1 MRTREEEHEEHTRQ
15 SARLLREAVLLAT
28 RRRKYDSALTR
39 AKIHE
44 EFTRKNPGKS
54 PYSWQINVA
63 EAILLGLDCT
73 VIAGTGA
80 GKTMPFI
87 MPLFVQP
94 QRVVLVISP
103 LNALEEDQAERFR
116 GMGLKALA
124 VNGETY
130 NDKMHVWGKDFRPE
144 YAKLGTLRSFVPVQ
158 VPFLVTSATLP
169 SPILSEVRHNV
180 HLEKEYTYH
189 VHLGTD
195 RPNIAWFT
203 RTMKGGKKDLES
215 LGSLLLAENMTVLDV
230 PQTLV
235 FFDEINV
242 AIEALKHLRK
252 RSSRVSH
259 PYIQVYHSRRSPR
272 AKKKLLRRFRN
283 ENIRILLSTEAAGM
297 VIQFM
302 VPESLAIWMQRAGR
316 AGRNR
321 ETNARAI
328 LLVQPTVFQEVKSA
342 RKKDEE
348 DESLKYRKDVD
359 VGLRR
364 WIETKGCRRDVAAEY
379 LDDGCRRNGKSHPQ
393 RQNQRLTL
401 TDITSQLPQT
411 CAVTIVSVWKTSG
424 AIERIP
430 NRRGTHLQDARSL
443 LTEWRRST
451 WMKTYAKQPWGMQ
464 VLLSDKVL
472 NNIALHAKSTTLDGL
487 KSEGW
492 NDVFVSQH
500 GDELLCK
507 LNAFDL
513 EWRLNH
519 EEAKK
524 RRGEAKKQE
533 TERKRAERV
542 AQKKAE
548 QEAAR
553 ALRKTAP
560 RQPRPSRSKHIIAE
574 SENIPPPLS
583 SPDLHTPS
591 CPTLFQ
597 LTPLHTLPMGGLHTW
612 VLSVSTQYNDTNC
625 ATDFYG
631 AWKLFGAFDGSI
643 IL

>member
-1 MRTREEEHEEHTRQ
+1 MCLQHAKFRE
-15 SARLLREAVLLAT
+15 LLSSLDFA
-28 RRRKYDSALTR
+28 
-39 AKIHE
+39 AKIC
-44 EFTRKNPGKS
+44 S
-54 PYSWQINVA
+54 IVID
-63 EAILLGLDCT
+63 EAHC
-73 VIAGTGA
+73 
-80 GKTMPFI
+80 
-87 MPLFVQP
+87 
-94 QRVVLVISP
+94 IS
-103 LNALEEDQAERFR
+103 Q
-116 GMGLKALA
+116 
-124 VNGETY
+124 
-130 NDKMHVWGKDFRPE
+130 WGKDFRPE

-359 VGLRR
+359 
-364 WIETKGCRRDVAAEY
+364 
-379 LDDGCRRNGKSHPQ
+379 
-393 RQNQRLTL
+393 
-401 TDITSQLPQT
+401 
-411 CAVTIVSVWKTSG
+411 TSG